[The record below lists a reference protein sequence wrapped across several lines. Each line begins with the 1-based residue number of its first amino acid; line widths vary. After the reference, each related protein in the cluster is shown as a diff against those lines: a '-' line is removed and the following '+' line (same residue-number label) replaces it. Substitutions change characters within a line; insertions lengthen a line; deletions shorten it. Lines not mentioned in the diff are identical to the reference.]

1 MINGGFLFIGFMM
14 VWIVFGVAKD
24 YERQS
29 RIKREEEQQEDST
42 QTKNKKVG
50 KRNV

>member
-1 MINGGFLFIGFMM
+1 MINGVILFIGFIIIW
-14 VWIVFGVAKD
+14 VVFGVAKD

-29 RIKREEEQQEDST
+29 RIKEEEEQQEDST
-42 QTKNKKVG
+42 QIKNKKVG

>member
-1 MINGGFLFIGFMM
+1 MINGGVLFIGFITI
-14 VWIVFGVAKD
+14 WIVFGVAKD

-29 RIKREEEQQEDST
+29 RIKEEEEQQEDST
-42 QTKNKKVG
+42 QTKNKKAG